1 MRRER
6 REPRGRK
13 VKMVL
18 RGLGLWERMEI
29 RSGGGMVVCCVYAG
43 IFRECEMRG
52 DGGEL

>member
-1 MRRER
+1 MVLRTLSW
-6 REPRGRK
+6 
-13 VKMVL
+13 VL

-29 RSGGGMVVCCVYAG
+29 RSSGGMVVCCVYAG